1 MKDWRRGQLPCG
13 GRLRSTARGSKQ
25 DIVRGMAALKY
36 GLAALL
42 SVLWAAGLID
52 QMHSWAATAKYMIIS
67 LLMVVVS
74 LL

>member
-1 MKDWRRGQLPCG
+1 M
-13 GRLRSTARGSKQ
+13 
-25 DIVRGMAALKY
+25 GMAALKY